1 MLSNLDS
8 HTMIAVADLARAK
21 QFYQDKLELTP
32 CDEILGSLVFKSPNG
47 SRFFLFASPLAGT
60 AKNSVMGWETK
71 DIVAEVSHLKSRGVV
86 FEEYDLPN
94 FKTVDGIATVPTGR
108 SAWFKDSEGNMLGL
122 VQWNP

>member
-8 HTMIAVADLARAK
+8 HTMIAATDIARAK
-21 QFYQDKLELTP
+21 QFYEEKLGLKP
-32 CDEILGSLVFKSPNG
+32 IDEILGSLIFRGPGG

-60 AKNSVMGWETK
+60 AKRAVMGWETK
-71 DIVAEVSHLKSRGVV
+71 DITDTVLRLKSRGVV

-94 FKTVDGIATVPTGR
+94 LKTVDSIATGPSGR

-122 VQWNP
+122 VQWS